1 MSSWKRKFY
10 RIEWYWSLGRLLCLQ
25 PLTWQDVKIEIDSI
39 KGITYVYSRHM
50 NICRDFTK
58 TRSGEEEEEKEK
70 HFIKILF
77 RNAQCIANGRETLA
91 ARCFHSERNH
101 SAWTQ
106 HHMANNQ
113 QQARHAKLKKRGE
126 GGIKETKLPA
136 ERFAGLRN
144 VTSSVW
150 PFSDLLAFSISN
162 ELFSKRVL
170 FSLLSRRRFLHAI
183 VFRNQRNHYL
193 YLHEPA
199 TTATKESLFFS
210 FLAVRKRTAC
220 Q

>member
-113 QQARHAKLKKRGE
+113 QQARHAKLKKRG
-126 GGIKETKLPA
+126 GG
-136 ERFAGLRN
+136 RN
-144 VTSSVW
+144 KRNKTSRWEVCW
-150 PFSDLLAFSISN
+150 PEKCYVIS
-162 ELFSKRVL
+162 
-170 FSLLSRRRFLHAI
+170 
-183 VFRNQRNHYL
+183 
-193 YLHEPA
+193 
-199 TTATKESLFFS
+199 
-210 FLAVRKRTAC
+210 LAVFGSPRFFYIEWALLKAC
-220 Q
+220 FIFAS